1 MASKRRLQK
10 EVMDIKSS
18 NTKQFQDIQMDEMN
32 MSSLQGL
39 LIPATHPFNLGA
51 FRIEITFPAE
61 YPFKPP
67 QLIFKTKIYH
77 PNVDEN
83 GNVCLSIIRPDN
95 WKPATRLSQII
106 DSLVALI
113 DNPDAEHP
121 VREDIAKDY
130 IKDRNK
136 FLKDAEQFTKNH
148 SEKLPSN

>member
-18 NTKQFQDIQMDEMN
+18 NTKQFQDIEMDEMN

-39 LIPATHPFNLGA
+39 FIPATHPFNLAA

-67 QLIFKTKIYH
+67 QLIFKTKINH

-83 GNVCLSIIRPDN
+83 GNVCLSIIRPDDN

-106 DSLVALI
+106 DQSSVALI
-113 DNPDAEHP
+113 DNPDAEHL
-121 VREDIAKDY
+121 Y
-130 IKDRNK
+130 IK
-136 FLKDAEQFTKNH
+136 
-148 SEKLPSN
+148 